1 MEHKLLMVL
10 GPTEVERDILE
21 IASQPQEYMRTD
33 DYTSKWLK
41 IFEGLKYCFQT
52 KNTVVV
58 TASSGTGVMEAAVT
72 NFLSKNDTAIYI
84 NGGSFGKRW
93 GDICKK
99 HKINTVEISVPFGES
114 PNPKIVEQ
122 TLNRTKNPKV
132 VFATLN
138 ETSSGALTDIK
149 SIGEI
154 IKQFPETLFIVDC
167 VSGLLADEFL
177 QDEWG
182 VDVAI
187 SASQKAFALPP
198 GLGFISANEKALEF
212 AQKSDLRNFY
222 FDIFDYINNAKRG
235 QTPFTPAVSLVNQ
248 LDKRLE
254 KIQKE
259 GLKNFRTRYKK
270 NTEILRKGL
279 ELLDFKLLA
288 NTPANCVSAVMT
300 NDIDASL
307 VVKIMREKYNIEIA
321 PSGGDL
327 KTKLFRIGNYGDV
340 GEDEIN
346 QCLNALKK
354 VKEELYANESLHR

>member
-1 MEHKLLMVL
+1 MKHKLLMVL

-52 KNTVVV
+52 QNTVVV
-58 TASSGTGVMEAAVT
+58 MASSGTGAMEAAVT

-114 PNPKIVEQ
+114 PNPKTVEEILKQ
-122 TLNRTKNPKV
+122 NQNSKA

-154 IKQFPETLFIVDC
+154 IKQFPKTLFIVDC
-167 VSGLLADEFL
+167 VSGLLTDEFL

-182 VDVAI
+182 VDVAV

-198 GLGFISANEKALEF
+198 GLGFLSANEKALEF
-212 AQKSDLRNFY
+212 AQKSDLKNFY
-222 FDIFDYINNAKRG
+222 FDIFDYVNNAKRG
-235 QTPFTPAVSLVNQ
+235 QTPFTPAVSLVNM
-248 LDKRLE
+248 LEKRLS
-254 KIQKE
+254 KIQKTGLE
-259 GLKNFRTRYKK
+259 NYRKKYLKNTNY
-270 NTEILRKGL
+270 LRKELAKIGL
-279 ELLDFKLLA
+279 YPIAE
-288 NTPANCVSAVMT
+288 NPANCVNAILIKNVNAS
-300 NDIDASL
+300 DI
-307 VVKIMREKYNIEIA
+307 VKIMREKYNIEIA
-321 PSGGDL
+321 PSGGEL
-327 KTKLFRIGNYGDV
+327 KTKLFRIGNYGN
-340 GEDEIN
+340 IN
-346 QCLNALKK
+346 KKDIDRFLKALKQTL
-354 VKEELYANESLHR
+354 KELGYDRK